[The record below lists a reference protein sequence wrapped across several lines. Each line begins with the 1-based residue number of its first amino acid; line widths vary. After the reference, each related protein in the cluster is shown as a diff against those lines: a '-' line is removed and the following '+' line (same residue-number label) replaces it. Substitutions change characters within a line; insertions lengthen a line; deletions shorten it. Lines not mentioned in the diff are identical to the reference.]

1 MRRNRIISSLIDL
14 CIIGTILAICIKYVP
29 EWFWRFSFKIGTIPV
44 SLPSVGPVLFIIP
57 FCFKDV
63 VFRNASLGKKIMNL
77 IIVDNEWDIP
87 SIKTLMK
94 RGILMPTW
102 GYVTL
107 IKNLSGNFS
116 IENWEIDNLKTRVID
131 RNMFQKMKQESLA
144 MGGNYKN
151 NMDKLY
157 YSMR

>member
-1 MRRNRIISSLIDL
+1 MSRNRIIASLIDL
-14 CIIGTILAICIKYVP
+14 CIIGTILAICTMFAP
-29 EWFWRFSFKIGTIPV
+29 EWFWGFTFKIGAVPV
-44 SLPSVGPVLFIIP
+44 SIPSVGFVLLIVI

-63 VFRNASLGKKIMNL
+63 LFRNASLGKKIMNL
-77 IIVDNEWDIP
+77 IIVDNEWNIP
-87 SIKTLMK
+87 PVKTLMK

-107 IKNLSGNFS
+107 IKNLSGDFS
-116 IENWEIDNLKTRVID
+116 IENWEIDNLRTKVID
-131 RNMFQKMKQESLA
+131 RYLFQEMKQECQT